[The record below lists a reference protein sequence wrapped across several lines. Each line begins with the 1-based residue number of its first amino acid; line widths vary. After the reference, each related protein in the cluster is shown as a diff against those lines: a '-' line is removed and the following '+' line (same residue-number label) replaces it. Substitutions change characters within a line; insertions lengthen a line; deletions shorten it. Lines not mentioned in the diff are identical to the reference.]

1 MYDVYNNNKKIGVNT
16 VSMVRP
22 TILRKPAKIAAK
34 LTLRERIEQRAQT
47 HFTPGLT
54 QYKRHF
60 KIRGIAILC
69 ILGNGQHYVPRS
81 QIFALLGQDSS
92 NCSEELKNLTC
103 KTAAELGAVSPNVD
117 HKTLFIGFNAAMNLL
132 LADIKEMPSTKE
144 SARVITI
151 KKIIYRHKGIYRLSK
166 YAATLPAVD
175 IALPKEIY
183 DLSTIKLNPPKKHV
197 VVRSEN
203 THTSS
208 ESDSESLN
216 SSSES
221 VNSQISQSSKSSK
234 RANEK
239 PAPNKRRRVIVD
251 DSSDDESIVIS
262 NDDDVRESDD
272 RIAVERKR
280 SALTTPFNSL
290 MSENGTSH
298 MSENGTSHMSENG
311 TSHMSENGTSHMS
324 ENGTSLMSENV
335 ECDESQGITPIN
347 TAQMPNDRER
357 LAAETVAELSTVLTT
372 NAPVAPMIVKNIIK
386 LTGFNTSKMGMLE
399 LLVSKQ
405 ETYIKLQNALLLL
418 NEEIVKIR
426 NDITN
431 GVK

>member
-1 MYDVYNNNKKIGVNT
+1 MTGHIRLSIIQLKMSFKNIKMYDVYNNNKKIGVNT

-117 HKTLFIGFNAAMNLL
+117 HKTLFIGFNTAMNLL

-166 YAATLPAVD
+166 YAATLPVVD
-175 IALPKEIY
+175 IALSKEIY
-183 DLSTIKLNPPKKHV
+183 DLSTIKLNPPKKCV

-251 DSSDDESIVIS
+251 DSSDDESIVIT

-280 SALTTPFNSL
+280 SALTTPCNSL
-290 MSENGTSH
+290 MSENGTSP
-298 MSENGTSHMSENG
+298 
-311 TSHMSENGTSHMS
+311 MS

-335 ECDESQGITPIN
+335 ERDESQGIT
-347 TAQMPNDRER
+347 MPNDRER